1 MPTDWLLILLAVVL
15 GWVVQLFAT
24 YYQSTAFNAS
34 AFGLRRSGTV
44 SIGAGGKRYRG
55 GRAFVAIAADDDGVV
70 RDAIRLS
77 GFTTFARAKPA
88 PQLVGLRVN
97 KIRGERDIDGLTSAQ
112 RTAARQAAELWRRPK
127 KTEQRATQEVL
138 G

>member
-15 GWVVQLFAT
+15 GWIVQLFAT

-77 GFTTFARAKPA
+77 GFTTFARAKAA

-97 KIRGERDIDGLTSAQ
+97 KIRGERDIDGLTKAQ

-127 KTEQRATQEVL
+127 NTETRATQEVL